1 MLRKCAILLLILL
14 SPAALSVP
22 FSDAGSSKV
31 DYSKTKRQPASSCR
45 SLMSLTTVDFTVV
58 KASLQTNEVEFC
70 AVSGVIPSEIR
81 FAVDLPT
88 NWNGR
93 LFMRGNGGLAGT
105 PPESPGRRRGSLQ
118 AMKYGFATVYTD
130 TGHDRR
136 VEQGGTFAY
145 RNLHKL
151 IDYGYRAVHLTAQT
165 AKVLSE
171 HYYRSAPDYSY
182 FMGCST
188 GGRQALMSAQRFPDD
203 FDGIIAG
210 APANDYSGLKFSQA
224 WRMTALK
231 EKPLDGKEVEILAG
245 HIYAKCDALD
255 GLRDGL
261 IDDPRACQFDPEEDL
276 PRCDGVDEATC
287 FSNEE
292 IAALKQYYASVKL
305 AGDVIY
311 PGHPVGSEVSGP
323 GYDGVARSGWIPW
336 LINERGPAL
345 LDLLGSDF
353 FRYMVFVEDDPDFD
367 WTKFNYDAIPDNLGQ
382 FRDIVDAVDA
392 DLRTYRDS
400 GGKLISYFGWA
411 DPDINP
417 LTAISY
423 HEAVAKRVSGD
434 VNDFYRL
441 FMVPGM
447 FHCAGGPGA
456 DSFDVMTPLINW
468 VEGEQKPAS
477 ISAQHMQK
485 GEIKFSRLL
494 CPYPQVARLQSG
506 ADPNDASSF
515 RCATKE

>member
-1 MLRKCAILLLILL
+1 MLRMLVLALTVLL
-14 SPAALSVP
+14 SPVALSLP
-22 FSDAGSSKV
+22 FSDADSSKV
-31 DYSKTKRQPASSCR
+31 DYSKSRHQPASSCR
-45 SLMSLTTVDFTVV
+45 SLMSLTTVDFSVV
-58 KASLQTNEVEFC
+58 TASLESGAVEFC

-93 LFMRGNGGLAGT
+93 LFMHGNGGLAGT
-105 PPESPGRRRGSLQ
+105 PPESPGRRRTSQRALQ
-118 AMKYGFATVYTD
+118 YGFATAYTD

-136 VEQGGTFAY
+136 IEQGGSFAY

-165 AKVLSE
+165 AKLLTE
-171 HYYRSAPDYSY
+171 KYYGDAPAYSY

-188 GGRQALMSAQRFPDD
+188 GGRQALMSAQRFPND
-203 FDGIIAG
+203 FNGIIAG

-231 EKPLDGKEVEILAG
+231 ERPLDRKEIEVLADR
-245 HIYAKCDALD
+245 IYRQCDALD
-255 GLRDGL
+255 GLKDGL
-261 IDDPRACQFDPEEDL
+261 IDDPRNCPFDAEKDL
-276 PRCDGVDEATC
+276 PGCDGADAVTC
-287 FSNEE
+287 FTDQE

-305 AGDVIY
+305 AGRTIY
-311 PGHPVGSEVSGP
+311 PGHPVGSEVSAP
-323 GYDGVARSGWIPW
+323 GYDGIARPGWIPW
-336 LINERGPAL
+336 LLNENGPAL

-353 FRYMVFVEDDPDFD
+353 FRYMVFVKDDPDFD
-367 WTKFNYDAIPDNLGQ
+367 WTEFDYAARPDNLTQ
-382 FRDIVDAVDA
+382 FRDIVDAVDP
-392 DLRTYRDS
+392 DLRPYRDS

-417 LTAISY
+417 LTAIDY
-423 HEAVAKRVSGD
+423 HDAVDERVGGN

-447 FHCAGGPGA
+447 FHCAGGPGP
-456 DSFDVMTPLINW
+456 DVFDVMTPLINW
-468 VEGEQKPAS
+468 VEAEQTPAS
-477 ISAQHMQK
+477 ISTEHKEK
-485 GEIKFSRLL
+485 GETQYSRPL

-506 ADPNDASSF
+506 VDPNDANSF
-515 RCATKE
+515 RCIEKR

>member
-1 MLRKCAILLLILL
+1 
-14 SPAALSVP
+14 
-22 FSDAGSSKV
+22 
-31 DYSKTKRQPASSCR
+31 
-45 SLMSLTTVDFTVV
+45 
-58 KASLQTNEVEFC
+58 
-70 AVSGVIPSEIR
+70 
-81 FAVDLPT
+81 
-88 NWNGR
+88 
-93 LFMRGNGGLAGT
+93 
-105 PPESPGRRRGSLQ
+105 
-118 AMKYGFATVYTD
+118 
-130 TGHDRR
+130 
-136 VEQGGTFAY
+136 
-145 RNLHKL
+145 
-151 IDYGYRAVHLTAQT
+151 
-165 AKVLSE
+165 
-171 HYYRSAPDYSY
+171 
-182 FMGCST
+182 
-188 GGRQALMSAQRFPDD
+188 
-203 FDGIIAG
+203 
-210 APANDYSGLKFSQA
+210 
-224 WRMTALK
+224 
-231 EKPLDGKEVEILAG
+231 
-245 HIYAKCDALD
+245 
-255 GLRDGL
+255 
-261 IDDPRACQFDPEEDL
+261 
-276 PRCDGVDEATC
+276 
-287 FSNEE
+287 
-292 IAALKQYYASVKL
+292 
-305 AGDVIY
+305 
-311 PGHPVGSEVSGP
+311 
-323 GYDGVARSGWIPW
+323 
-336 LINERGPAL
+336 
-345 LDLLGSDF
+345 
-353 FRYMVFVEDDPDFD
+353 MVFVEDDPDFD